1 MGLPPARMS
10 GLARRLPNF
19 EVREGILDYV
29 TDRLDPQL
37 RQPGDDR
44 SSGRD
49 LLLDAHPD
57 QLIDA
62 LHAAGLLAL
71 RHEPTLPGYW
81 CSRCRENRAGCDDR
95 ACVCSCRDVPATE
108 ASSD

>member
-1 MGLPPARMS
+1 MS
-10 GLARRLPNF
+10 ATPHF
-19 EVREGILDYV
+19 EIREGILDHV
-29 TDRLDPQL
+29 TERLDAHL
-37 RQPGDDR
+37 RRPGDDR

-57 QLIDA
+57 ELIDA

-81 CSRCRENRAGCDDR
+81 CSRCLANLDGCDDR
-95 ACVCSCRDVPATE
+95 ACVCSCRDVHAAE
-108 ASSD
+108 AQP